1 MICEEP
7 AMPARPLLV
16 RLERLGTLLLVLELV
31 AAALFLYRRKVLP
44 PPPVPEDLAA
54 LDPLTRSEL
63 EAQIARCRSGT
74 QWWNLL
80 SWGNAADWQQLGEQY
95 LALGYF
101 PEAEACLRQ
110 AMTWDR
116 HQAEAA
122 FRHAFA
128 LERLGRIDE
137 AIAAYEEAL
146 RRGHHRQA
154 DIHYYIGKNHLRME
168 RREAA
173 QAAFQAAGDLPAAR
187 YELALL
193 AAEAREWE
201 HARTLAEH
209 LAQEHPQA
217 YHPAALLHRLAVWQN
232 DRAAAGRWADAFEAR
247 PHPLPSPFDT
257 EFDWVFR
264 TANSLGR
271 DGRFRDAGRLYH
283 AGQLAEAERLL
294 RQALEAAWSPE
305 VADRLADTLAR
316 QRRLAEARAVL
327 LEMLARDGPTWEL
340 LWRLGQAEADLGRR
354 AEAEA
359 YWQRAVTL
367 ATGPAAAEL
376 YRDLSQWYQA
386 SQPQRARHYQARA
399 ALAEGIGQLD
409 QGQAAAALRWL
420 EEAVTA
426 DPELAPA
433 WFFLAQAQRRL
444 GQTAAA
450 RQAYAQCLRLQPHH
464 GRATAALTLLP
475 PP

>member
-1 MICEEP
+1 
-7 AMPARPLLV
+7 MPARPLLA
-16 RLERLGTLLLVLELV
+16 RLERLGTLLLLLELA
-31 AAALFLYRRKVLP
+31 AAALVLYRRQVQP
-44 PPPVPEDLAA
+44 PPPVPDLAA
-54 LDPLTRSEL
+54 LEPLTRTEL
-63 EAQIARCRSGT
+63 EAQIARCRFGT
-74 QWWNLL
+74 RWWNLL
-80 SWGNAADWQQLGEQY
+80 SWRDAAAWQQLGEQY

-110 AMTWDR
+110 ALTWDR
-116 HQAEAA
+116 HQADAA

-137 AIAAYEEAL
+137 AIAGYEEAL
-146 RRGHHRQA
+146 RRGHKRRA
-154 DIHYYIGKNHLRME
+154 DIHYSIGKNHLRAE

-173 QAAFQAAGDLPAAR
+173 QAAFQAAGDLAAAR

-193 AAEAREWE
+193 AAEAGQGEQ
-201 HARTLAEH
+201 ARTLAEQ

-257 EFDWVFR
+257 EFDWVVR

-271 DGRFRDAGRLYH
+271 DRRFRDAGRLYH

-294 RQALEAAWSPE
+294 RQTLEAAWSPE
-305 VADRLADTLAR
+305 AADRLADTLAL
-316 QRRLAEARAVL
+316 QRRLAEAREVL
-327 LEMLARDGPTWEL
+327 QDMLARDGPTWEL

-409 QGQAAAALRWL
+409 QGQAAAALRFL
-420 EEAVTA
+420 EDAVKA

-433 WFFLAQAQRRL
+433 WFFLGQARRRL

-450 RQAYAQCLRLQPHH
+450 RQAYEQCLRLQPHH
-464 GRATAALTLLP
+464 GRAAAALALLP